1 MDIRQGRVS
10 NPPSFRSATMMRFHV
25 LTLFPEMFDSPLSV
39 SIIARAQKQGLVEV
53 NLHNIRDFTHN
64 RHNTVDDY
72 PFGGGPGMV
81 MKPEPLF
88 ESVEH
93 VRGSASLDES
103 APTVLMTPQGRR
115 FDQRIAEDYSELSD
129 IVIICGRYEGVD
141 ERVRQN
147 LVTDELSIG
156 DYVLGGGELAA
167 MVVIDA
173 VARLI
178 PGVVGSAESPA
189 NDSYTTGL
197 LQHPLYTRP
206 PEYRGMEAPDVLLSG
221 HHAEIAK
228 WHRRETLR
236 RTLERRPDLLES
248 ADLSNE
254 DRRML
259 DELRAE

>member
-1 MDIRQGRVS
+1 MI
-10 NPPSFRSATMMRFHV
+10 RFHV
-25 LTLFPEMFDSPLSV
+25 LTIFPGMFEGPLSL
-39 SIIARAQKQGLVEV
+39 SIIARAQKQGLIEIH
-53 NLHNIRDFTHN
+53 LHDIRDHTHD

-93 VRGSASLDES
+93 VRESASLTENT
-103 APTVLMTPQGRR
+103 PIVLLTPQGRR
-115 FDQRIAEDYSELSD
+115 FNQRIAEEYSELSD
-129 IVIICGRYEGVD
+129 IVLICGRYEGVD
-141 ERVRQN
+141 ERVRQR
-147 LVTDELSIG
+147 LATDEISIG

-189 NDSYTTGL
+189 NDSHTTGL

-206 PEYRGMEAPDVLLSG
+206 SEFRGMDVPDVLLSG
-221 HHAEIAK
+221 HHADIAR
-228 WHRRETLR
+228 WQRRESLR

-248 ADLSNE
+248 ADLSDE
-254 DRRML
+254 DIRFL
-259 DELRAE
+259 DQLRAEQSQDA

>member
-1 MDIRQGRVS
+1 
-10 NPPSFRSATMMRFHV
+10 MMRFHV
-25 LTLFPEMFDSPLSV
+25 LTIFPGMFDSPLSL

-53 NLHNIRDFTHN
+53 NLYNIRDFAHD

-81 MKPEPLF
+81 MKPDPLF

-93 VRGSASLDES
+93 VRESESLDENV
-103 APTVLMTPQGRR
+103 PTVLMTPQGRR
-115 FDQRIAEDYSELSD
+115 FNQRIAEDLSD
-129 IVIICGRYEGVD
+129 LSDMVIICGRYEGVD

-147 LVTDELSIG
+147 LVTDEISIG

-189 NDSYTTGL
+189 NDSHTTGL

-206 PEYRGMEAPDVLLSG
+206 SVFRGMEVPDVLLSG
-221 HHAEIAK
+221 HHAEITK
-228 WHRRETLR
+228 WQRREALR
-236 RTLERRPDLLES
+236 RTLERRPDMLEPTE
-248 ADLSNE
+248 LSPD
-254 DRRML
+254 DRRFL
-259 DELRAE
+259 DELRDERESVD

>member
-1 MDIRQGRVS
+1 
-10 NPPSFRSATMMRFHV
+10 MMRFHV
-25 LTLFPEMFDSPLSV
+25 LTIFPGMFDSPLSL

-53 NLHNIRDFTHN
+53 NLHNIRDFTHD

-81 MKPEPLF
+81 MKPDPLF

-93 VRGSASLDES
+93 VRESESLDENV
-103 APTVLMTPQGRR
+103 PTVLMTPQGRR
-115 FDQRIAEDYSELSD
+115 FNQRIAEDLSD
-129 IVIICGRYEGVD
+129 LSDMVIICGRYEGVD

-147 LVTDELSIG
+147 LVTDEISIG

-189 NDSYTTGL
+189 NDSHTTGL

-206 PEYRGMEAPDVLLSG
+206 SVFRGMEVPDVLLSG
-221 HHAEIAK
+221 HHAEITK
-228 WHRRETLR
+228 WQRREALR
-236 RTLERRPDLLES
+236 RTLERRPDMLEPTE
-248 ADLSNE
+248 LSPD
-254 DRRML
+254 DRRFL
-259 DELRAE
+259 DELRDERESVD

>member
-1 MDIRQGRVS
+1 
-10 NPPSFRSATMMRFHV
+10 MMRFHV

-206 PEYRGMEAPDVLLSG
+206 SEYRGMEAPDVLLSG

>member
-1 MDIRQGRVS
+1 
-10 NPPSFRSATMMRFHV
+10 MMRFHV
-25 LTLFPEMFDSPLSV
+25 LTIFPGMFDSPLSL

-53 NLHNIRDFTHN
+53 NLHNIRDFAHD

-81 MKPEPLF
+81 MKPDPLF

-93 VRGSASLDES
+93 VRESESLDENV
-103 APTVLMTPQGRR
+103 PTVLMTPQGRR
-115 FDQRIAEDYSELSD
+115 FNQRIAEDLSD
-129 IVIICGRYEGVD
+129 LSDMVIICGRYEGVD

-147 LVTDELSIG
+147 LVTDEISIG

-173 VARLI
+173 VTRLI
-178 PGVVGSAESPA
+178 PGVVGSAESSA
-189 NDSYTTGL
+189 NDSHTTGL

-206 PEYRGMEAPDVLLSG
+206 SVFRGMEAPDVLLSG

-228 WHRRETLR
+228 WQRLEALR
-236 RTLERRPDLLES
+236 RTLERRPDMLES
-248 ADLSNE
+248 TELSPD
-254 DRRML
+254 DRRFL
-259 DELRAE
+259 DELRDERERDD

>member
-1 MDIRQGRVS
+1 
-10 NPPSFRSATMMRFHV
+10 MMRFHV
-25 LTLFPEMFDSPLSV
+25 LTIFPGMFDSPLSL

-53 NLHNIRDFTHN
+53 NLHNIRDFAHD

-81 MKPEPLF
+81 MKPDPLF

-93 VRGSASLDES
+93 VRESASLDENV
-103 APTVLMTPQGRR
+103 PTVLMTPQGRR
-115 FDQRIAEDYSELSD
+115 FNQRIAEDLSD
-129 IVIICGRYEGVD
+129 LSDMVIICGRYEGVD

-147 LVTDELSIG
+147 LVTDEISIG

-173 VARLI
+173 VTRLI
-178 PGVVGSAESPA
+178 PGVVGSAESSA
-189 NDSYTTGL
+189 NDSHTTGL

-206 PEYRGMEAPDVLLSG
+206 SVFRGMEAPDVLLSG

-228 WHRRETLR
+228 WQRLEALR
-236 RTLERRPDLLES
+236 RTLERRPDMLES
-248 ADLSNE
+248 TELSPD
-254 DRRML
+254 DRRFL
-259 DELRAE
+259 DELRDERERDD

>member
-1 MDIRQGRVS
+1 
-10 NPPSFRSATMMRFHV
+10 
-25 LTLFPEMFDSPLSV
+25 
-39 SIIARAQKQGLVEV
+39 LVEV

-93 VRGSASLDES
+93 VRES
-103 APTVLMTPQGRR
+103 APLDKGVPTVLMTPQGRR

-206 PEYRGMEAPDVLLSG
+206 SEYRGMEAPDVLLSG

-248 ADLSNE
+248 ADLSAE
-254 DRRML
+254 DRRLL